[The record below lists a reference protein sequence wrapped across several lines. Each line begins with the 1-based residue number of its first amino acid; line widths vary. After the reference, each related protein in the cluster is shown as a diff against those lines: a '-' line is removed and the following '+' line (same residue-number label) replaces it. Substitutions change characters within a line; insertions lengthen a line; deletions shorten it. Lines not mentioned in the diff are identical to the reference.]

1 MPRTLTSGQEA
12 ERIKDGVK
20 GVWLVV
26 SEFDQADPYSLGVTT
41 KRYASRQYTIS
52 SNQYEGIIADGGIDL
67 GFLRIKEQGGLGPVA
82 TTSLRIRD
90 ESRESTITDTHVI
103 SNDEVFVYFVFP
115 TGSEV
120 DADRIEI
127 FRGVIERNNTRNN
140 IWSLRLKD
148 DSKTQIKFI
157 PTILLDPIRFPFA
170 SSLGAVMPE
179 AFGNLNNTPDNLNAS
194 DRVSLAPARVTDK
207 FGLKAVASEN
217 QKSATNYVYQFYQQA
232 EIFAQIV
239 NATISNGEISFADP
253 ARIGYAR
260 PSRTFTGNGYTN
272 WYNTIEPN
280 TTEFVTLDSSN
291 DLRVVFGGLPQIGIM
306 TAVKLTIK
314 SSTGVY
320 AWYLYDSSVSDVTPI
335 ASNATASGD
344 VLQALTLADYQ
355 DFTSLGDLH
364 IKISP
369 RSPFPTTKIEE
380 VSVKLEFDDLVTQT
394 DQEPQIF
401 QTIQGFEDQTAHYND
416 GAVVTSAGTVLRNP
430 VHILEALLRAK
441 NLNNLKEAQID
452 ATSFATAATS
462 RNDWYFDFFLREQV
476 SDQFLDQFCFEA
488 GLFLYSTEGKWHC
501 SAMDVNRTP
510 EHFFHGNYN
519 MAVSGS
525 VDNPME
531 QQYDLEVTP
540 SDSSDIFNEI
550 SIRHSV
556 HPATNQPQKASIAS
570 GQFRITGEAASLYSS
585 TSTLEDFQATFV
597 TDNVVAGERVYVVND
612 QLYEVVSVTSE
623 TVIVITPV
631 EGGAVSDLGLLANYF
646 LGPNIND
653 LAYISQRAYKS
664 VNALG
669 GNRQKTFLDDGGFI
683 SNLIRDDSTAD
694 KLRDHCLD
702 WFSQPRDKFKFSLM
716 HDGILVMPGD
726 FLYLDHPNF
735 KATQKA
741 QTISAT
747 TEAVDATETEI
758 DITANTAEL
767 FRANDYIYLQEN
779 DTTAPEVMKVASV
792 DATNNRLT
800 VVRGQCNTQA
810 TTFTTGKSINRL
822 IQKFV
827 CTGVKMFDPNDTRI
841 QIEAQMAPFAYKPIG
856 RVVADDYPNY
866 LSATDEQRMQAGFV
880 TFNSGRAQ
888 EYNPLSAISYVG

>member
-1 MPRTLTSGQEA
+1 
-12 ERIKDGVK
+12 
-20 GVWLVV
+20 
-26 SEFDQADPYSLGVTT
+26 
-41 KRYASRQYTIS
+41 
-52 SNQYEGIIADGGIDL
+52 
-67 GFLRIKEQGGLGPVA
+67 
-82 TTSLRIRD
+82 
-90 ESRESTITDTHVI
+90 
-103 SNDEVFVYFVFP
+103 
-115 TGSEV
+115 
-120 DADRIEI
+120 
-127 FRGVIERNNTRNN
+127 
-140 IWSLRLKD
+140 
-148 DSKTQIKFI
+148 
-157 PTILLDPIRFPFA
+157 
-170 SSLGAVMPE
+170 
-179 AFGNLNNTPDNLNAS
+179 
-194 DRVSLAPARVTDK
+194 
-207 FGLKAVASEN
+207 
-217 QKSATNYVYQFYQQA
+217 
-232 EIFAQIV
+232 
-239 NATISNGEISFADP
+239 
-253 ARIGYAR
+253 
-260 PSRTFTGNGYTN
+260 
-272 WYNTIEPN
+272 
-280 TTEFVTLDSSN
+280 
-291 DLRVVFGGLPQIGIM
+291 
-306 TAVKLTIK
+306 
-314 SSTGVY
+314 
-320 AWYLYDSSVSDVTPI
+320 
-335 ASNATASGD
+335 
-344 VLQALTLADYQ
+344 
-355 DFTSLGDLH
+355 
-364 IKISP
+364 
-369 RSPFPTTKIEE
+369 
-380 VSVKLEFDDLVTQT
+380 
-394 DQEPQIF
+394 
-401 QTIQGFEDQTAHYND
+401 
-416 GAVVTSAGTVLRNP
+416 
-430 VHILEALLRAK
+430 
-441 NLNNLKEAQID
+441 
-452 ATSFATAATS
+452 
-462 RNDWYFDFFLREQV
+462 
-476 SDQFLDQFCFEA
+476 
-488 GLFLYSTEGKWHC
+488 
-501 SAMDVNRTP
+501 
-510 EHFFHGNYN
+510 
-519 MAVSGS
+519 
-525 VDNPME
+525 ME

-570 GQFRITGEAASLYSS
+570 GQFRITGDMASLYSS
-585 TSTLEDFQATFV
+585 TSTLEDFNATFV

-631 EGGAVSDLGLLANYF
+631 EGGAVSDFGLLANYF

-747 TEAVDATETEI
+747 TEALDATETEI